1 VRVSDLELE
10 FDPLDV
16 RRDIEDGLI
25 PTIERWR
32 GSQNFDCTMYVV
44 TPGVRDALL
53 EVSAWNNTALV
64 HLYIPI
70 DDLPHPPESEGDE
83 EDTDT
88 DTGTYLRD
96 YAPEYEEYADFVI
109 ETVTTEL
116 GLKDGVSIA
125 DACDGDPRFFQ
136 EGLSGDELTGR
147 DSLTHTVPFALGF
160 RADAFFELDR
170 LEPDPEAE

>member
-1 VRVSDLELE
+1 VRVSDFELE

-32 GSQNFDCTMYVV
+32 GSQNFDCMLYVV

-53 EVSAWNNTALV
+53 EVSAWDNTVLLY
-64 HLYIPI
+64 LYIPS
-70 DDLPHPPESEGDE
+70 DDLPHLPEPEGTN
-83 EDTDT
+83 EDA

-96 YAPEYEEYADFVI
+96 YAAEYKKYAGLVV
-109 ETVTTEL
+109 EVVTTEL
-116 GLKDGVSIA
+116 GMKNGVSIA
-125 DACDGDPRFFQ
+125 DACDGKPRFLQ
-136 EGLSGDELTGR
+136 ENVPGDELTGR
-147 DSLTHTVPFALGF
+147 DSLSHTVPFVLGF

-170 LEPDPEAE
+170 LEPDPEAA